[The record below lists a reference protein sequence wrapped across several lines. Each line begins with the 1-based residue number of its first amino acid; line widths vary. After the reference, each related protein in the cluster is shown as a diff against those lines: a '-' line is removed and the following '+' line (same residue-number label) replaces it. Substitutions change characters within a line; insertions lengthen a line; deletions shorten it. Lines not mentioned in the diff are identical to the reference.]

1 MHMTCSICDRYSSCY
16 FLSTDRSSPT
26 LPGTCKNGAACRFVH
41 VEAKTG
47 AKTGAKTARMVR
59 VGKLVPSR
67 GQDCGLAPMDV
78 ATGVAGEAKIQKRR
92 PRASRGR
99 AKAGSRAGF

>member
-1 MHMTCSICDRYSSCY
+1 MTTVHGILIHGRYRY
-16 FLSTDRSSPT
+16 AAFYRLTDLPLPT
-26 LPGTCKNGAACRFVH
+26 TPRHLQEWRRLPLRH
-41 VEAKTG
+41 VEAKTW
-47 AKTGAKTARMVR
+47 AKTARMER
-59 VGKLVPSR
+59 VGKLAPSR

-99 AKAGSRAGF
+99 AKRPDRE